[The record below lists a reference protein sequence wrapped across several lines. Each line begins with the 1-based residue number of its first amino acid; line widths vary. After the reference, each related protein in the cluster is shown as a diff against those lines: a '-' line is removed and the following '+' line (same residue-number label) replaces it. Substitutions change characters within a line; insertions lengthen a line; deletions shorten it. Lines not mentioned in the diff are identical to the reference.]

1 MDVFFEQI
9 IKMKMTIKEV
19 ALYVSVWAAAGLLA
33 FFALMFLGGSSFAFI
48 AIVGLVFGAWKLS
61 CKFFVEYEYIFTN
74 GDLDFDKITAKSTRK
89 RMASINC
96 SSVEKYG
103 KYNWASKPST
113 SVKKV
118 YTFCNLKDPNAMYLI
133 APSRNEGTVLIVFAP
148 EARIKEAIEKAI
160 PRIAF

>member
-9 IKMKMTIKEV
+9 IKMKMTVKEL
-19 ALYVSVWAAAGLLA
+19 ALYISVWAAAGLLA
-33 FFALMFLGGSSFAFI
+33 FFALSFLGQLSL
-48 AIVGLVFGAWKLS
+48 IVAAGLVYLAWKIS
-61 CKFFVEYEYIFTN
+61 CNFFVEYEYIFTN
-74 GDLDFDKITAKSTRK
+74 GDLDFDKITAKATRK

-103 KYNWASKPST
+103 KYNWASKAPT

-118 YTFCNLKDPNAMYLI
+118 YTFCNLNDPNAMYLI
-133 APSRNEGTVLIVFAP
+133 AQNRNEGTVLIVFSP
-148 EARIKEAIEKAI
+148 ESRIKEAIEKAI